1 MAARSIGLAVLTSVD
16 TNEIIDEL
24 SHAFQMEKIKRE
36 VNTVDDVKMLRQM
49 VLMLVDLNERQRAM
63 FKNLLWKLIDE
74 NPEQSESFE

>member
-1 MAARSIGLAVLTSVD
+1 MD
-16 TNEIIDEL
+16 TNEIIDEV
-24 SHAFQMEKIKRE
+24 SHAFQMEKIRRE

>member
-1 MAARSIGLAVLTSVD
+1 MD

-49 VLMLVDLNERQRAM
+49 VLTLVDLNERQRAM